1 MFWRSLGALFIA
13 SLLLSSSAA
22 QQTFQQLE
30 VVSEFERALAAID
43 AIRQRKK
50 LQCVIATANGPL
62 CGCLSR
68 MLPVD
73 TFIRNYDSLTTQGS
87 SGEYGQLSAVDKEIV
102 TQCLNE
108 SR

>member
-1 MFWRSLGALFIA
+1 MFWRSFGALIIA
-13 SLLLSSSAA
+13 NLFLSSSAA

-30 VVSEFERALAAID
+30 VVSEFERALAAVD

-50 LQCVIATANGPL
+50 LQCVMATANGQL

-73 TFIRNYDSLTTQGS
+73 TFIRNYGSLTTQRS
-87 SGEYGQLSAVDKEIV
+87 SLEYGQLSAVDKEIV

>member
-1 MFWRSLGALFIA
+1 M
-13 SLLLSSSAA
+13 
-22 QQTFQQLE
+22 
-30 VVSEFERALAAID
+30 
-43 AIRQRKK
+43 
-50 LQCVIATANGPL
+50 ATANGQL

-73 TFIRNYDSLTTQGS
+73 TFIRNYRSLTTQRS
-87 SGEYGQLSAVDKEIV
+87 SLEYGQLSAVDKEIV